1 MPGRFVPY
9 LSAVSVMTMS
19 THNTAPG
26 TAGRG
31 WQAFN
36 MAAVVLALAALA
48 SLIIVLL
55 AKWAGGAPWPGFNW
69 IAMLCLPAAFLMM
82 GGSVLHAVSRRR
94 RL

>member
-1 MPGRFVPY
+1 MGI
-9 LSAVSVMTMS
+9 
-19 THNTAPG
+19 HNLAPAA
-26 TAGRG
+26 AGRG

-55 AKWAGGAPWPGFNW
+55 TKWAGGDPWTGFDW

>member
-1 MPGRFVPY
+1 MG
-9 LSAVSVMTMS
+9 MS

-26 TAGRG
+26 PADRG

-36 MAAVVLALAALA
+36 VAAVVLALAAVAALT
-48 SLIIVLL
+48 ILL
-55 AKWAGGAPWPGFNW
+55 LSKWAGGAPWPGLSW